1 MVSQSSLKLVA
12 ASLQTG
18 FSASVG
24 VLSLL
29 RGWNLD
35 SIMSVRTDF
44 YQVCQAMSYWANYVY
59 TFCTLGRVETVI
71 LNYFRMSVNWPIK
84 TQITNNS
91 FILYDSLVVFY
102 PITIN

>member
-18 FSASVG
+18 FSSSVG

-44 YQVCQAMSYWANYVY
+44 YQVRQAVSYWANYVY
-59 TFCTLGRVETVI
+59 TFCSLGRAETVI

>member
-29 RGWNLD
+29 RGWNFD

-44 YQVCQAMSYWANYVY
+44 YQVCLGCLIALI
-59 TFCTLGRVETVI
+59 TFIR
-71 LNYFRMSVNWPIK
+71 FAH
-84 TQITNNS
+84 
-91 FILYDSLVVFY
+91 
-102 PITIN
+102 